1 MLSSKAKH
9 MFDALSTFVAVA
21 TAGNFSRVARAQRV
35 AVSSIA
41 RKIDSLEAELGAKL
55 FKRSPRALLL
65 TDAGTHFLPRARSLL
80 AELSAAKLGLAA
92 LDSDPRGLLTVTAP
106 ATFGRKHVLP
116 ALLDF
121 LKRYPLLE
129 VELHNSDEVVDVTQ
143 RRIDI
148 SIRMGSLPDSD
159 LVATR
164 LAPVRRLLCASQAY
178 LDKRGY
184 PNQPVDLLQHDCL
197 TVASQPPPPG
207 WWSFSGVNREAPLPV
222 RGSFRSDDTDAL
234 VQAALAGVG
243 IVHLASWLVG
253 DLVSAGRLLPLCPAA
268 RPPKKDTAAIHAVRM
283 PGRSHAAKAQLFI
296 AHLRDAFGS
305 PPYWDKDLAAIE
317 RKAAKA
323 SR

>member
-1 MLSSKAKH
+1 
-9 MFDALSTFVAVA
+9 MFETLSTFVAVA
-21 TAGNFSRVARAQRV
+21 TAGSFSKVAKAQRV
-35 AVSSIA
+35 AVSSVA
-41 RKIDSLEAELGAKL
+41 RQIDALEAELGAQL

-65 TDAGTHFLPRARSLL
+65 TDAGEHFLPRARCLL
-80 AELSAAKLGLAA
+80 AELSDAKQGLAA

-116 ALLDF
+116 ALVDF

-143 RRIDI
+143 RRVDV
-148 SIRMGSLPDSD
+148 SIRMGVLSDSD

-164 LAPVRRLLCASQAY
+164 LAPVRRVLCASPEYIA
-178 LDKRGY
+178 KKGR
-184 PNQPVDLLQHDCL
+184 PAEASDLLKHDCL
-197 TVASQPPPPG
+197 TVAAQAAPPG
-207 WWSFSGVNREAPLPV
+207 WWTFANVNREAPLAV

-253 DLVSAGRLLPLCPAA
+253 DLVSAGRLVPLCPTA
-268 RPPKKDTAAIHAVRM
+268 RPPKKDTAAIHAVRL

-296 AHLRDAFGS
+296 THLRESFGT
-305 PPYWDKDLAAIE
+305 PPYWDRDSAPAEL
-317 RKAAKA
+317 KART
-323 SR
+323 SRRGRR